1 MSINPSVTSAP
12 YKIYLRNG
20 VQILGSSTA
29 YWVERETAKSQIYD
43 LLVSPH
49 ERQRSAFVHVGT
61 ELKGKRRFHKI
72 DGKRTLTATLA
83 QYQAVVGFMYKF
95 ALKQP
100 EQVFFKLLDV
110 VRRVAGD
117 GSLRVERYTLL
128 VPVKGSVDGL
138 QKRSG

>member
-1 MSINPSVTSAP
+1 MSISPSAATALC
-12 YKIYLRNG
+12 KIYLRNY

-49 ERQRSAFVHVGT
+49 ERQRSAFVHVRT

-83 QYQAVVGFMYKF
+83 QYQAVVDFMYKF
-95 ALKQP
+95 ASKQP
-100 EQVFFKLLDV
+100 EQGFFKLLDV
-110 VRRVAGD
+110 VRRVAGN
-117 GSLRVERYTLL
+117 GSLGVDRYMLL
-128 VPVKGSVDGL
+128 MQGKGGVDGL

>member
-1 MSINPSVTSAP
+1 MNPSVTSAP
-12 YKIYLRNG
+12 YKIYLRND

-49 ERQRSAFVHVGT
+49 ERQRSALIHERT

-100 EQVFFKLLDV
+100 EQVFFKLLNV
-110 VRRVAGD
+110 VRRVAGN
-117 GSLRVERYTLL
+117 GS
-128 VPVKGSVDGL
+128 
-138 QKRSG
+138 

>member
-12 YKIYLRNG
+12 YKIYLRND

-49 ERQRSAFVHVGT
+49 ERQRSAFVHVRT

-100 EQVFFKLLDV
+100 EQVFFELLNV
-110 VRRVAGD
+110 VRRVAGN
-117 GSLRVERYTLL
+117 GSLRV
-128 VPVKGSVDGL
+128 
-138 QKRSG
+138 